1 MEIRTA
7 RGTCGFVSGQ
17 GRPYPL
23 SPQRPGWCRGKG
35 TLYSADTIGIERHNS
50 LHRQLSSHVS
60 TWHGKAL
67 RSMSTQGCSVQTGLT
82 RSHWTWL
89 SNQGESAGT

>member
-23 SPQRPGWCRGKG
+23 GPQRPGWCRGKG

-50 LHRQLSSHVS
+50 LHRQLSSLAQESPAQHVHS
-60 TWHGKAL
+60 GLLCPDRAD
-67 RSMSTQGCSVQTGLT
+67 SVPLDV
-82 RSHWTWL
+82 
-89 SNQGESAGT
+89 AF